1 MTSSFNHH
9 TSFKYIHIA
18 CWICTAAIGYNGF
31 FANHHLLT
39 IPLVNALSNGHLVF
53 IGASVTFISVCL
65 GLLSKPTTGK
75 FLYALSLVA
84 YMLLCLGDIHRLAP
98 YMIVFYGLFACF
110 IFLQYD
116 RHIFYAA
123 IIFLISGLY
132 IFSGFHKINSHFIAD
147 IAPKFYFH
155 ALPIPYNASIG
166 YSMAITEVLLGILLL
181 FKATRR
187 VAASILICMHL
198 IIMWKLS
205 PWKYG
210 FNYIILPWNIAMIS
224 CLGYVIKQSQV
235 VRFKIGS
242 GRRVFTMLALFFWA
256 IPLTSQFLAIPEN
269 ISMKLY
275 SGKTI
280 TGYLTF
286 TEKIP
291 EFTAIDITPDSKHM
305 LISLQRLS
313 MEERGVAFNPEAVY
327 YERVFSRFRESYP
340 STHKLYLNPSPDI
353 IKTIP

>member
-1 MTSSFNHH
+1 ML
-9 TSFKYIHIA
+9 
-18 CWICTAAIGYNGF
+18 CWICTAAIGYHGF
-31 FANHHLLT
+31 FTNHNLLT
-39 IPLVNALSNGHLVF
+39 IPLVSAISNELIIF
-53 IGASVTFISVCL
+53 ISASVMFIAVCVAL
-65 GLLSKPTTGK
+65 FSKPAVSK
-75 FLYALSLVA
+75 PLYMLSLIA
-84 YMLLCLGDIHRLAP
+84 YVLICLGDVHRIAP

-116 RHIFYAA
+116 RHIFYGA
-123 IIFLISGLY
+123 ILFVISGLY
-132 IFSGFHKINSHFIAD
+132 IFSGFHKINSHFVTD
-147 IAPKFYFH
+147 VAPKFYFH
-155 ALPIPYNASIG
+155 ALPIPFNASIG
-166 YSMAITEVLLGILLL
+166 YGMAITEVLLGALLL
-181 FKATRR
+181 LRATRR
-187 VAASILICMHL
+187 TAATLLICMHL
-198 IIMWKLS
+198 IIIWKLS

-210 FNYIILPWNIAMIS
+210 FNYIILPWNIVMIS

-269 ISMKLY
+269 ISLKLY

-291 EFTAIDITPDSKHM
+291 EFTTIDITPDSKHM
-305 LISLQRLS
+305 LISLQQLS
-313 MEERGVAFNPEAVY
+313 MEERGIAFNPEVVCY
-327 YERVFSRFRESYP
+327 KRVFSRFRESYP
-340 STHKLYLNPSPDI
+340 STNKLYLNPSPDI